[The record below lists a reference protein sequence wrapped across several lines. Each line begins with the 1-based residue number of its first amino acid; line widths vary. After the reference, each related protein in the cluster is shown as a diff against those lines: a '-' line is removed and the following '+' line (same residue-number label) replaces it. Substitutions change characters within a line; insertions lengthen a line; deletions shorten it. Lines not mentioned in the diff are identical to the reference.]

1 MARSLRNPDWIDSR
15 LLTTS
20 NMDDLPESFFS
31 ETRDALSRF
40 RSDHPLVSIVIPAL
54 NEEFTILRTLHS
66 LSRNETTYPV
76 EIIVVNN
83 NSTDRT
89 QWVLDRLNVKS
100 VFQPVPG
107 WGPAR
112 QAGQE
117 KALGKYILSADADSF
132 YPPRWLQLMTTA
144 LLRDNVACVY
154 GGYSYLGTREYPRW
168 KFFFYE
174 SCRDVIRAV
183 RHIKRPHFNAR
194 GLNMGYPRELG
205 LRKGYVYRKVKG
217 EDGRMCFD
225 LMQQGKVVRLSSDE
239 TQVWTLPRYL
249 KADGGLLFSFL
260 NHGLLEFKR
269 FKNYF
274 STFPSHDTHTSVN
287 SEPIALHTL
296 GKAVEVKVVDEPM
309 AEVRP
314 RRQETADAQDT
325 RPISMNEQT
334 LNSTT
339 SKKSDVIG
347 QPVD

>member
-1 MARSLRNPDWIDSR
+1 MARSLRNPGWIDSR

-20 NMDDLPESFFS
+20 SIDDLPESFFD
-31 ETRDALSRF
+31 ETREALSHF

-54 NEEFTILRTLHS
+54 NEEFTIIRTLHS
-66 LSRNETTYPV
+66 LSRNKTIYPV

-89 QWVLDRLNVKS
+89 QFVLDKLNVKS
-100 VFQPVPG
+100 VFQPVAG

-117 KALGKYILSADADSF
+117 KALGKFILSADADSF
-132 YPPRWLQLMTTA
+132 YPPQWIQLMTTA
-144 LLRDNVACVY
+144 LLHDNVACVY

-174 SCRDVIRAV
+174 SFRDVIRAM

-205 LRKGYVYRKVKG
+205 LKKGYVYRKVKG

-225 LMQQGKVVRLSSDE
+225 LMQHGNVVQLSSDN

-274 STFPSHDTHTSVN
+274 RTFPKHDTHTSLN
-287 SEPIALHTL
+287 SQPFALHTV
-296 GKAVEVKVVDEPM
+296 GKTVDVKVVDKPVT
-309 AEVRP
+309 EVKPDVDLTINERP
-314 RRQETADAQDT
+314 SILNVPE
-325 RPISMNEQT
+325 EQP
-334 LNSTT
+334 LEA
-339 SKKSDVIG
+339 KREKQSDVVG
-347 QPVD
+347 EAVD

>member
-1 MARSLRNPDWIDSR
+1 MARSLRNPGWIDSR

-20 NMDDLPESFFS
+20 SIDDLPESFFD
-31 ETRDALSRF
+31 ETREALSHF

-54 NEEFTILRTLHS
+54 NEEFTIIRTLHS
-66 LSRNETTYPV
+66 LSRNKTIYPV

-89 QWVLDRLNVKS
+89 QFVLDKLNVKS
-100 VFQPVPG
+100 VFQPVAG

-117 KALGKYILSADADSF
+117 KALGKFILSADADSF
-132 YPPRWLQLMTTA
+132 YPPQWIQLMTTA
-144 LLRDNVACVY
+144 LLHDNVACVY

-174 SCRDVIRAV
+174 SFRDVIRAM

-205 LRKGYVYRKVKG
+205 LKKGYVYRKVKG

-225 LMQQGKVVRLSSDE
+225 LMQHGKVVQLSSDN

-274 STFPSHDTHTSVN
+274 RTFPKHDTHTSLN
-287 SEPIALHTL
+287 SQPFALHTV
-296 GKAVEVKVVDEPM
+296 GKTVDVKVVDKPVT
-309 AEVRP
+309 EVKPDVDLTINERP
-314 RRQETADAQDT
+314 SILNVPE
-325 RPISMNEQT
+325 EQP
-334 LNSTT
+334 LEA
-339 SKKSDVIG
+339 KREKQSDVVG
-347 QPVD
+347 EAVD